1 MRSRNKYTPKVEF
14 ETSLYIPKCLNNLRQ
29 EELSKE
35 QLAIE
40 LELSIPHTLLIL
52 KRLEDDRKI
61 RRANGKYYA
70 IGAAK

>member
-1 MRSRNKYTPKVEF
+1 MRSQNKYTPKFEF
-14 ETSLYIPKCLNNLRQ
+14 ETNLYVPRCLKLLRHDD
-29 EELSKE
+29 LSTEQIAKE
-35 QLAIE
+35 MD
-40 LELSIPHTLLIL
+40 LSVPHTLMIL